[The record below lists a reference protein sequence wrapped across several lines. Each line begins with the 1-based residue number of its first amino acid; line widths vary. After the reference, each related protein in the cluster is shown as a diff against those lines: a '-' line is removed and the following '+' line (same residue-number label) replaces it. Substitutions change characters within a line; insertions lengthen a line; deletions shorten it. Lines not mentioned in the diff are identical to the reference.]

1 MSERDRFNKFVE
13 RNPHPHLTFFNRPH
27 FTRRRFFDVVG
38 AGVVGSYLVG
48 NVAKADTESQGTVTT
63 QNKAKNCIFILMA
76 GAPRHTDNF
85 GPNVVN
91 RGEPAKF
98 NTTTG
103 NGI

>member
-13 RNPHPHLTFFNRPH
+13 RNPHPHVTFFNRPH

-76 GAPRHTDNF
+76 GAPSHTHTFDLS
-85 GPNVVN
+85 GVHG
-91 RGEPAKF
+91 RTPAHF
-98 NTTTG
+98 YPP
-103 NGI
+103 